1 TAAKTDFSRFPI
13 AFFAAIHN
21 WHGDVRF
28 GLALDV
34 GDSVDI
40 VEECTYWYRG
50 SCPRKS
56 RAVGIFPKTYVHIK
70 DLSKIDP
77 VVAECTQVL
86 REWSEIWKRLYDR
99 EAYKFQ
105 TLRKVMFSILES
117 RRELL
122 SATMTQDQTLE
133 LQMVVVSK
141 IDWGNRKLGLDL
153 VPREGPLAV
162 DPHSI
167 GIVKLYN
174 VHVSSA
180 DNAKASSSRG
190 TLRRKTQRKILTH
203 HLYFCMRGFGYRIG
217 GDDAEV
223 YFFLYD
229 GTHMRPLSERFLF
242 KISKDGFT
250 NYTEKLHSNCTV
262 FTDLG
267 AADLNEDLHLVAV
280 VMRVGKIIQSDSIKK
295 IEKSGAYGHG
305 PTFRRPFGVGI
316 LSLSDI
322 AHFDSSLEQSSDERE
337 YNFKLFQCEEKDFH
351 LLPELIIKKSNGK
364 YSPIQP
370 SQGTQGIDVSL
381 KLLHGGLGQARQEQ
395 PLLFQGTTITR
406 KMGFPDVIMPG
417 DVRNDLFLTLERGEF
432 ERGGKNT
439 GKNILVT
446 VVVLDE
452 TGNVLTDCLWG
463 ASGMDSQAQ
472 YRSMILYH
480 QNTPNW
486 NEMLRLCVPIDKFA
500 SAHVRFEFRHCS
512 TREKTEPKLFA
523 FSFARLMD
531 TGGATLRDGQHDLFV
546 YKCEDPAK
554 LQPANYLRLQCRQ
567 GDPQAKMDCGGC
579 FSRHSRETFYLR
591 SLLCSTKLTQNAD
604 LLSLL
609 QWRTNPETIQDSL
622 TGVLRLNDEELVK
635 FLQDVL
641 DALFAMFSNEE
652 GNSTQ
657 HSGLVFHVLVS
668 IFSLLQSNKFQH
680 FRPVMNEYIENHF
693 AAALVYK
700 GLITS
705 VEHMAVFM
713 TKAEHPDPFQKCFGS
728 LEYIFKLLIQSRRL
742 FARATGGQYE
752 DSFRRDLH
760 SLFTALN
767 GMLAVPSYDVIIPTQ
782 EALLNSTGVVLEQLK
797 DTLPAPELGMLAR
810 NMLDAIPRGAPI
822 RLIQAKLHAVKDL
835 VSGELFHEDDSRT
848 VVLSVACKH
857 LRMHLSRR
865 DELRLCAEI
874 LSEILSQ
881 LYDLQKEQRDKV
893 TNTLQHDLDSLCK
906 NILGILIRTI
916 SIIMEGS
923 NAVLPQLVSC
933 LLGLLQLLDETH
945 YKRYW
950 DELSPNKDPRD
961 LKEFLS
967 KSLMVYEELLT
978 QDWHVFPN
986 DWLVMKL
993 AANDVLR
1000 MSLEEFAKPLVY
1012 RFLAPNGFD
1021 SQLWWSYFSLAVAFL
1036 TQPSLQLEQYREPK
1050 RLKILHSHGDMRVL
1064 MGFQILSMWSQ
1075 LGEQK
1080 LHFIPSMVGPFLEVT
1095 LVPEPALRK
1104 ATLSVFYDMMQC
1116 EQAARGSFRLVESE
1130 LIDKLDLLISVNK
1143 GDDEYRELFSTILL
1157 EKVQLENPNWKDA
1170 GIAFIGSVTRLL
1182 ERLLD
1187 YRSVM
1192 QGEENRD
1199 KRMTCTVNLLNFYKN
1214 EINRKEMYL
1223 RYIYKLHNLHLQAEN
1238 YTEAG
1243 FTLKLYASMLS
1254 WDRETQSFAPFDNSG
1269 QPEWQ
1274 RKERLYHEILKY
1286 FDKGK
1291 CWEKGIPLCKE
1302 LAQLYETR
1310 RFDYNKLSD
1319 ILIQEAKFFQNILTQ
1334 LRPEPEYFRVGFYG
1348 MGLPLFV
1355 RNKQFVYRGLEYE
1368 RIGAFTQRLQTE
1380 FPSAQ
1385 ILGNNSPPDNAILNA
1400 PDQYIQIS
1408 NVRPVGDAQSL
1419 KTAMVPVPEKIAR
1432 FYEVNDV
1439 TRFIYDRPMYKGP
1452 VDKDNEFK
1460 SLWIER
1466 TILEI
1471 SSPLPG
1477 ILRWFEVKQKS
1488 MQELTPVEYACEI
1501 ISNAGKELSDLIVQY
1516 KRDPKRN
1523 INPFS
1528 MRLQGTIDANVM
1540 GGISKYQEAFFSEQF
1555 LKSPQGAGQQANVQR
1570 LKALILEQI
1579 QILEQA
1585 LELHGQLAP
1594 SGVQPLHN
1602 RLLER
1607 FSQLKQSLSGMGRL
1621 KRQHS
1626 ESIVNTPLP
1635 PLPTEQRVA
1644 QTTTSGS
1651 ANANSHANY
1660 VYDLDEIYTRPGD
1673 TLRPVDP
1680 LSSYQT
1686 LSKESLSIPLEDG
1699 SAPPVPNR
1707 PRSQNFIANGAM
1719 DSPEVPPKRQPAGN
1733 SPGAPPLP
1741 PRGIT
1746 PDKRA
1751 SNPLIFNDFGN
1762 SDAVG
1767 RRHSSQQQQHG
1778 QKYSVVDISYDDPEA
1793 DQQPHSLPPNFQ
1805 DGSGGH
1811 LSVCFAPNDF
1821 RDSGISTTSSRELNH
1836 MNLNN
1841 LSEDSSSISASTVH
1855 HREHCRI
1862 SSNGSLD
1869 IHATASMNITQRES
1883 SASSFDVE
1891 DLPVPPPPIPPKSL
1905 AVSTSNGVSTLG
1917 IDEAHS
1923 PNPSSTQLNHIQN
1936 QNHST
1941 NSHHHLGQ
1949 QQQQQQQNGDSDGY
1963 TMLQHQTNGPPAA
1976 AVEVLP
1982 PPPAA
1987 SAIASSSITICRC
2000 HHPPDQPHQPH
2011 KPNSST
2017 STSASTATDTATESM
2032 DSSSSTHSMTPPPPP
2047 PPPPPPSFSQF
2058 HHQATLPPH
2067 YCQDCLS
2074 SPSPP
2079 PTIIT
2084 EQAQVHATP
2093 GLTTPQPH
2101 IEHCSCGLTFS
2112 VVQGQQEQ
2120 LGTSLMSS
2128 RFSTLE
2134 RQSYGYQVDQ
2144 VSSCQHH
2151 HYHHHH
2157 QQSAQY

>member
-1 TAAKTDFSRFPI
+1 MWIPSNNKYGV
-13 AFFAAIHN
+13 AIHN
-21 WHGDVRF
+21 WHGEVRF
-28 GLALDV
+28 GLSLDV

-40 VEECTYWYRG
+40 VEECTHWYRG

-56 RAVGIFPKTYVHIK
+56 RSVGIFPKTYIHIK

-86 REWSEIWKRLYDR
+86 REWSEIWKRLFVDR
-99 EAYKFQ
+99 ETYKFQ

-153 VPREGPLAV
+153 VPRIGPLAV
-162 DPHSI
+162 DPHGI

-203 HLYFCMRGFGYRIG
+203 HLYFCMRDFGHRIG

-223 YFFLYD
+223 YFMLYD
-229 GTHMRPLSERFLF
+229 GSRMRPLSERFLV
-242 KISKDGFT
+242 KISKDGLS
-250 NYTEKLHSNCTV
+250 NYIEKLHSNCTV

-267 AADLNEDLHLVAV
+267 AADLNEDLHLVAI
-280 VMRVGKIIQSDSIKK
+280 VMRVGKITQSDSIKK
-295 IEKSGAYGHG
+295 VEKNGSSGHG
-305 PTFRRPFGVGI
+305 PTYRRPFGVGV
-316 LSLSDI
+316 LSLGDI
-322 AHFDSSLEQSSDERE
+322 AQFDSSLEQASSEERE
-337 YNFKLFQCEEKDFH
+337 YSFKLYQSEEKDFH
-351 LLPELIIKKSNGK
+351 LLPELIIKKSSGK
-364 YSPIQP
+364 YSPIQTGGN
-370 SQGTQGIDVSL
+370 QNTQGIVVSL

-395 PLLFQGTTITR
+395 PLLFQGSTITR

-446 VVVLDE
+446 VVVLDV

-463 ASGMDSQAQ
+463 ASGMDTQPH

-480 QNTPNW
+480 QNAPSW
-486 NEMLRLCVPIDKFA
+486 NEMLRLSVPIDKFA
-500 SAHVRFEFRHCS
+500 TAHVRFEFRHCS
-512 TREKTEPKLFA
+512 TRDKTEPKLFA

-531 TGGATLRDGQHDLFV
+531 TSGATLGDGQHELYV

-554 LQPANYLRLQCRQ
+554 LQASNYLRLQCRPR
-567 GDPQAKMDCGGC
+567 DSHPQAKNDCSGC
-579 FSRHSRETFYLR
+579 YSRSSKEVFVLR

-609 QWRTNPETIQDSL
+609 QWRAHPETIQESL

-767 GMLAVPSYDVIIPTQ
+767 GMLSVPSYDVIIPTQ

-881 LYDLQKEQRDKV
+881 LYDLQREQRDKV

-923 NAVLPQLVSC
+923 NAVLPQLVAC

-950 DELSPNKDPRD
+950 DELTPYKDPRD

-967 KSLMVYEELLT
+967 KSLLVYEELLT
-978 QDWHVFPN
+978 QDWLVFPN

-1000 MSLEEFAKPLVY
+1000 ISLEEFAKPLVY
-1012 RFLAPNGFD
+1012 RFLGPQAFD
-1021 SQLWWSYFSLAVAFL
+1021 SQLWWSYFSLAVSFL

-1104 ATLSVFYDMMQC
+1104 ATLTVFYDMMQC

-1130 LIDKLDLLISVNK
+1130 LIDKLDLLISENK
-1143 GDDEYRELFSTILL
+1143 GDDEYRELFSTMEHLSLVLL

-1170 GIAFIGSVTRLL
+1170 GIAFIASVTRLL

-1243 FTLKLYASMLS
+1243 YTLKLYASMLS

-1310 RFDYNKLSD
+1310 RFDYNKLSE
-1319 ILIQEAKFFQNILTQ
+1319 ILILEAKFFQNILTQ

-1368 RIGAFTQRLQTE
+1368 RIAAFTQRLQTE

-1385 ILGNNSPPDNAILNA
+1385 ILGNNSPPDNTILNG
-1400 PDQYIQIS
+1400 PEQYIQIS
-1408 NVRPVGDAQSL
+1408 NVRPVGDAQAL
-1419 KTAMVPVPEKIAR
+1419 KTAMVPVPEKISR

-1452 VDKDNEFK
+1452 IDKDNEFK

-1477 ILRWFEVKQKS
+1477 ILRWFEVKHKS

-1501 ISNAGKELSDLIVQY
+1501 IGNASKDLSELIVQY
-1516 KRDPKRN
+1516 RRDQKKN

-1540 GGISKYQEAFFSEQF
+1540 GGISKYQEAFFSDQF

-1607 FSQLKQSLSGMGRL
+1607 FSQLKHSLSGMGRL
-1621 KRQHS
+1621 KRNS

-1635 PLPTEQRVA
+1635 PLPTEQRSTQSSTA
-1644 QTTTSGS
+1644 GS
-1651 ANANSHANY
+1651 SSPNPNSNANATSNY

-1680 LSSYQT
+1680 HSSYQT
-1686 LSKESLSIPLEDG
+1686 LSKESLTIPLDDTL
-1699 SAPPVPNR
+1699 APPVPNR
-1707 PRSQNFIANGAM
+1707 PRSQNFLTNGAAI
-1719 DSPEVPPKRQPAGN
+1719 DSPEVPPKRQPLAGGAG
-1733 SPGAPPLP
+1733 SPNAPPLP

-1751 SNPLIFNDFGN
+1751 SNPMIFNDFGAGD
-1762 SDAVG
+1762 SVG
-1767 RRHSSQQQQHG
+1767 RRHSAQQQQHQHG
-1778 QKYSVVDISYDDPEA
+1778 QKYSVVDISFDDPEA
-1793 DQQPHSLPPNFQ
+1793 DQQPHSLPPNLQ
-1805 DGSGGH
+1805 EAGGH
-1811 LSVCFAPNDF
+1811 LNVCFAPNDF

-1841 LSEDSSSISASTVH
+1841 LSEDSSSISVSTVH
-1855 HREHCRI
+1855 HRDHCRI

-1869 IHATASMNITQRES
+1869 MQPAAAISSMNITQRES
-1883 SASSFDVE
+1883 STSSFDVE
-1891 DLPVPPPPIPPKSL
+1891 DFPVPPPPIPPKSL
-1905 AVSTSNGVSTLG
+1905 AVSSNGVVANE
-1917 IDEAHS
+1917 DAHS
-1923 PNPSSTQLNHIQN
+1923 PNPNTH
-1936 QNHST
+1936 NHS
-1941 NSHHHLGQ
+1941 NNNHHSHHHHNHSHLMQ
-1949 QQQQQQQNGDSDGY
+1949 QPQSQQNGDGEAYISP
-1963 TMLQHQTNGPPAA
+1963 QPQQINGLAG
-1976 AVEVLP
+1976 VLP
-1982 PPPAA
+1982 PPLPSAVETGQ
-1987 SAIASSSITICRC
+1987 AIAATTSSSN
-2000 HHPPDQPHQPH
+2000 HPHD
-2011 KPNSST
+2011 
-2017 STSASTATDTATESM
+2017 
-2032 DSSSSTHSMTPPPPP
+2032 
-2047 PPPPPPSFSQF
+2047 
-2058 HHQATLPPH
+2058 
-2067 YCQDCLS
+2067 
-2074 SPSPP
+2074 
-2079 PTIIT
+2079 
-2084 EQAQVHATP
+2084 
-2093 GLTTPQPH
+2093 G
-2101 IEHCSCGLTFS
+2101 GTF
-2112 VVQGQQEQ
+2112 
-2120 LGTSLMSS
+2120 
-2128 RFSTLE
+2128 
-2134 RQSYGYQVDQ
+2134 
-2144 VSSCQHH
+2144 
-2151 HYHHHH
+2151 
-2157 QQSAQY
+2157 

>member
-1 TAAKTDFSRFPI
+1 MWIPSNNKYGVAV
-13 AFFAAIHN
+13 HN

-40 VEECTYWYRG
+40 VEECSHWYRG

-56 RAVGIFPKTYVHIK
+56 RTVGIFPKTYVNIK
-70 DLSKIDP
+70 DLTKIDP

-86 REWSEIWKRLYDR
+86 REWSEIWKRLFVDR
-99 EAYKFQ
+99 ETYKFQ

-190 TLRRKTQRKILTH
+190 TLRRKTQRKILSH
-203 HLYFCMRGFGYRIG
+203 HLYFCMRDFGHRIG

-229 GTHMRPLSERFLF
+229 GTHMRPLSERFLV
-242 KISKDGFT
+242 KISKDGFS
-250 NYTEKLHSNCTV
+250 NYIEKLHSNCTV

-295 IEKSGAYGHG
+295 IEKSGTLGHG
-305 PTFRRPFGVGI
+305 PTFRRPFGVGV
-316 LSLSDI
+316 LSLADI

-337 YNFKLFQCEEKDFH
+337 YNFKLFQSEEKDFH
-351 LLPELIIKKSNGK
+351 LLPELIIKKSSGK
-364 YSPIQP
+364 YSPIQTT
-370 SQGTQGIDVSL
+370 QGTQGIVVSL

-395 PLLFQGTTITR
+395 PLLFQGSTITR

-446 VVVLDE
+446 VVVLDVA
-452 TGNVLTDCLWG
+452 GNVLSDCLWG
-463 ASGMDSQAQ
+463 ASGMESQSQ

-480 QNTPNW
+480 QNAPSW
-486 NEMLRLCVPIDKFA
+486 NEMLRLSVPIEKFA
-500 SAHVRFEFRHCS
+500 TAHVRFEFRHCS
-512 TREKTEPKLFA
+512 TRDKTEPKLFA

-531 TGGATLRDGQHDLFV
+531 MGGATLSDGQHELYV

-554 LQPANYLRLQCRQ
+554 LQAANYLRLQCRPR
-567 GDPQAKMDCGGC
+567 DAQAKMDCGGC
-579 FSRHSRETFYLR
+579 FSRSSKEVFVLR

-609 QWRTNPETIQDSL
+609 QWRTHPETIQDSL

-728 LEYIFKLLIQSRRL
+728 LEYIFKLLIQSRKL

-857 LRMHLSRR
+857 LRMHLGRR

-881 LYDLQKEQRDKV
+881 LHELQKEQRDKV

-923 NAVLPQLVSC
+923 NAVLPQLVAC

-967 KSLMVYEELLT
+967 KSLQVYEDLLA

-1012 RFLAPNGFD
+1012 RFLGPQAFD
-1021 SQLWWSYFSLAVAFL
+1021 SQLWWCYFSLAVSFL

-1130 LIDKLDLLISVNK
+1130 LIDKLDLLISGNK
-1143 GDDEYRELFSTILL
+1143 GDDEYRELFSTMEHLSLVLL
-1157 EKVQLENPNWKDA
+1157 EKVKVENPNWKEA

-1223 RYIYKLHNLHLQAEN
+1223 RYIYKLHDLHLQAEN

-1254 WDRETQSFAPFDNSG
+1254 WDRETQSIVPFDSSG

-1274 RKERLYHEILKY
+1274 RKEQLYHEILKY

-1310 RFDYNKLSD
+1310 RFDYNKLSE

-1385 ILGNNSPPDNAILNA
+1385 ILSNNSPPDSAILNA

-1408 NVRPVGDAQSL
+1408 NVRPVGDAQAL

-1432 FYEVNDV
+1432 FYDVNDV

-1466 TILEI
+1466 TILDI
-1471 SSPLPG
+1471 ASPLPG
-1477 ILRWFEVKQKS
+1477 ILRWFEVKHKS
-1488 MQELTPVEYACEI
+1488 MLELTPVEYACEI
-1501 ISNAGKELSDLIVQY
+1501 ISNAGKELAELIVQY

-1570 LKALILEQI
+1570 LKTLILEQI

-1594 SGVQPLHN
+1594 TGVQPLHN

-1607 FSQLKQSLSGMGRL
+1607 FSQLKQSLSGRL

-1644 QTTTSGS
+1644 QASTSS
-1651 ANANSHANY
+1651 SVNAQPIGNY
-1660 VYDLDEIYTRPGD
+1660 VYDLDEIYTKPGD
-1673 TLRPVDP
+1673 TVRPVDP

-1686 LSKESLSIPLEDG
+1686 LSKESLTIPLEE
-1699 SAPPVPNR
+1699 SAAPPVPNR
-1707 PRSQNFIANGAM
+1707 PRSQNFIANGSM
-1719 DSPEVPPKRQPAGN
+1719 DSPEVPPKRQPAAN
-1733 SPGAPPLP
+1733 SPNAPPLP

-1751 SNPLIFNDFGN
+1751 SNPMIFNDFGN
-1762 SDAVG
+1762 GDAVG

-1805 DGSGGH
+1805 DASGGH

-1841 LSEDSSSISASTVH
+1841 LGDDQSTISVH

-1869 IHATASMNITQRES
+1869 MHVGVSMNITQRES
-1883 SASSFDVE
+1883 STSSFDVE

-1905 AVSTSNGVSTLG
+1905 AVTSNGVSFAG

-1923 PNPSSTQLNHIQN
+1923 PNPTSTQFNHSQN
-1936 QNHST
+1936 QTQNHSI
-1941 NSHHHLGQ
+1941 NNHLGQ
-1949 QQQQQQQNGDSDGY
+1949 EQQNGVEDGY
-1963 TMLQHQTNGPPAA
+1963 SLLQHPVNG
-1976 AVEVLP
+1976 L
-1982 PPPAA
+1982 
-1987 SAIASSSITICRC
+1987 
-2000 HHPPDQPHQPH
+2000 
-2011 KPNSST
+2011 
-2017 STSASTATDTATESM
+2017 
-2032 DSSSSTHSMTPPPPP
+2032 
-2047 PPPPPPSFSQF
+2047 
-2058 HHQATLPPH
+2058 ATLPP
-2067 YCQDCLS
+2067 QPAAVEAAS
-2074 SPSPP
+2074 STSAVASSSSH
-2079 PTIIT
+2079 
-2084 EQAQVHATP
+2084 QHD
-2093 GLTTPQPH
+2093 G
-2101 IEHCSCGLTFS
+2101 GTF
-2112 VVQGQQEQ
+2112 
-2120 LGTSLMSS
+2120 
-2128 RFSTLE
+2128 
-2134 RQSYGYQVDQ
+2134 
-2144 VSSCQHH
+2144 
-2151 HYHHHH
+2151 
-2157 QQSAQY
+2157 

>member
-1 TAAKTDFSRFPI
+1 MTSKLHISALITAQ
-13 AFFAAIHN
+13 AALTIN
-21 WHGDVRF
+21 
-28 GLALDV
+28 
-34 GDSVDI
+34 
-40 VEECTYWYRG
+40 
-50 SCPRKS
+50 
-56 RAVGIFPKTYVHIK
+56 
-70 DLSKIDP
+70 
-77 VVAECTQVL
+77 
-86 REWSEIWKRLYDR
+86 
-99 EAYKFQ
+99 
-105 TLRKVMFSILES
+105 
-117 RRELL
+117 
-122 SATMTQDQTLE
+122 
-133 LQMVVVSK
+133 
-141 IDWGNRKLGLDL
+141 KLGLDL
-153 VPREGPLAV
+153 VPRVGPLAV
-162 DPHSI
+162 DPHGI

-190 TLRRKTQRKILTH
+190 TLRRKTQRKILSH
-203 HLYFCMRGFGYRIG
+203 HLYFCMRDFGHRIG

-229 GTHMRPLSERFLF
+229 GRNMRPLSERFLV
-242 KISKDGFT
+242 KISKDGFS
-250 NYTEKLHSNCTV
+250 NYIEKLHSNCSV

-267 AADLNEDLHLVAV
+267 AADLNEELHLVAV

-295 IEKSGAYGHG
+295 IEKNSSSSSASGATY
-305 PTFRRPFGVGI
+305 RRPFGVGV
-316 LSLSDI
+316 LSLGDI
-322 AHFDSSLEQSSDERE
+322 CQMDSSLEQQSSEERE
-337 YNFKLFQCEEKDFH
+337 YSFKLYQSEEKDFH
-351 LLPELIIKKSNGK
+351 LLPELIIKKSSGK
-364 YSPIQP
+364 FSPIQP
-370 SQGTQGIDVSL
+370 GNQSTQGIVVSL

-439 GKNILVT
+439 GKNILIT
-446 VVVLDE
+446 VVVLDVA
-452 TGNVLTDCLWG
+452 GNVLTDCLWG
-463 ASGMDSQAQ
+463 ASGMDALPQ

-480 QNTPNW
+480 QNAPSW
-486 NEMLRLCVPIDKFA
+486 NEMLRLSVPIDKFA
-500 SAHVRFEFRHCS
+500 TAHVRFEFRHCS
-512 TREKTEPKLFA
+512 TREKSEPKLFA

-531 TGGATLRDGQHDLFV
+531 TSGATLSDGQHELYV

-554 LQPANYLRLQCRQ
+554 LQAASYLRLQCRPR
-567 GDPQAKMDCGGC
+567 DAQAKMQDCSGC
-579 FSRHSRETFYLR
+579 FSRSSKEVFVLR

-609 QWRTNPETIQDSL
+609 QWRAHPDTIQDSL

-810 NMLDAIPRGAPI
+810 NMLDAIPRGAPN
-822 RLIQAKLHAVKDL
+822 RLIQAKLQAVKDL

-874 LSEILSQ
+874 LSEILTQ
-881 LYDLQKEQRDKV
+881 LYELQREQRDKV

-923 NAVLPQLVSC
+923 NAVLPQLVAC

-945 YKRYW
+945 YKRFW
-950 DELSPNKDPRD
+950 DELTPNKDPRD
-961 LKEFLS
+961 IKDFLS
-967 KSLMVYEELLT
+967 KSLLVYEELLT
-978 QDWHVFPN
+978 QDWLVYPN

-1000 MSLEEFAKPLVY
+1000 KSLEEFAKPLVY
-1012 RFLAPNGFD
+1012 RFLGPQAFD
-1021 SQLWWSYFSLAVAFL
+1021 SQLWWSYFSLAVTFL

-1130 LIDKLDLLISVNK
+1130 LIDKLDLLISENK
-1143 GDDEYRELFSTILL
+1143 GDDEYRELFSTMEHLSLVLL
-1157 EKVQLENPNWKDA
+1157 EKVHVENPNWKDA
-1170 GIAFIGSVTRLL
+1170 GTAFIGSVTRLL

-1243 FTLKLYASMLS
+1243 YTLKLYASMLS

-1269 QPEWQ
+1269 QPEWL

-1319 ILIQEAKFFQNILTQ
+1319 ILILEAKFFQNILTQ

-1348 MGLPLFV
+1348 MDLPLFV

-1385 ILGNNSPPDNAILNA
+1385 ILANNSPPDAAILNA
-1400 PDQYIQIS
+1400 PEQYIQIS
-1408 NVRPVGDAQSL
+1408 NVRPVGDAQAL

-1452 VDKDNEFK
+1452 IDKDNEFK

-1466 TILEI
+1466 TTLDIA
-1471 SSPLPG
+1471 SALPG

-1488 MQELTPVEYACEI
+1488 VQELTPVEYACEI
-1501 ISNAGKELSDLIVQY
+1501 ISNAGKELADLIVQY
-1516 KRDPKRN
+1516 RRDPKRN

-1540 GGISKYQEAFFSEQF
+1540 GGISKYQEAFFAEHF

-1570 LKALILEQI
+1570 LKILILEQI

-1594 SGVQPLHN
+1594 AGVQPLHN

-1621 KRQHS
+1621 KRQPS

-1635 PLPTEQRVA
+1635 PLPTEQRTVA
-1644 QTTTSGS
+1644 QNMASG
-1651 ANANSHANY
+1651 NPNANY
-1660 VYDLDEIYTRPGD
+1660 VYELDEIYTRPGD
-1673 TLRPVDP
+1673 TLRPVETTMN
-1680 LSSYQT
+1680 SYQT
-1686 LSKESLSIPLEDG
+1686 LSKESLSIPLPLTEMG
-1699 SAPPVPNR
+1699 EAPPVPNR
-1707 PRSQNFIANGAM
+1707 PRSQNFVANGAM
-1719 DSPEVPPKRQPAGN
+1719 DSPEVPPKRQPINN
-1733 SPGAPPLP
+1733 SPNAPPLP

-1751 SNPLIFNDFGN
+1751 SNPLIFNDFG
-1762 SDAVG
+1762 SATDATA
-1767 RRHSSQQQQHG
+1767 RRHSAQQQHG
-1778 QKYSVVDISYDDPEA
+1778 QKYSVVDISFDDPEA
-1793 DQQPHSLPPNFQ
+1793 DQQPHSLPHNLQ
-1805 DGSGGH
+1805 DAGSH
-1811 LSVCFAPNDF
+1811 LNVCFAPNDF
-1821 RDSGISTTSSRELNH
+1821 RDSGISTTSSRELNQ
-1836 MNLNN
+1836 LNN
-1841 LSEDSSSISASTVH
+1841 LSEDSSSISMSTVH

-1869 IHATASMNITQRES
+1869 VHLHAGSLNITQRES
-1883 SASSFDVE
+1883 STSSFDVE
-1891 DLPVPPPPIPPKSL
+1891 DIPVPPPPIPPKSL
-1905 AVSTSNGVSTLG
+1905 GVTANGLG
-1917 IDEAHS
+1917 VTCMASEEAHS
-1923 PNPSSTQLNHIQN
+1923 PNTHPSLSHSINNH
-1936 QNHST
+1936 NH
-1941 NSHHHLGQ
+1941 NHLQQHNGDGDGDGDAGGVGDGYSSPQ
-1949 QQQQQQQNGDSDGY
+1949 QQQHPTSNGS
-1963 TMLQHQTNGPPAA
+1963 TMIAP
-1976 AVEVLP
+1976 LP
-1982 PPPAA
+1982 TA
-1987 SAIASSSITICRC
+1987 
-2000 HHPPDQPHQPH
+2000 PHQPH
-2011 KPNSST
+2011 KPSSST
-2017 STSASTATDTATESM
+2017 STSSSSTESETATESS
-2032 DSSSSTHSMTPPPPP
+2032 DSSASTQSLTPPPPP
-2047 PPPPPPSFSQF
+2047 PPPPSSSYNHYHAAHAPTPGP
-2058 HHQATLPPH
+2058 AAH
-2067 YCQDCLS
+2067 YCQECLS
-2074 SPSPP
+2074 SPSPT
-2079 PTIIT
+2079 PTVIT

-2093 GLTTPQPH
+2093 ATRQPH
-2101 IEHCSCGLTFS
+2101 IEHCSCGLSFS
-2112 VVQGQQEQ
+2112 VANEQPSLGYHQMEQQ
-2120 LGTSLMSS
+2120 L
-2128 RFSTLE
+2128 
-2134 RQSYGYQVDQ
+2134 
-2144 VSSCQHH
+2144 SCQHH
-2151 HYHHHH
+2151 HHHHHHHHH
-2157 QQSAQY
+2157 QQQQQQQQLQSQASHAQAQTDFSYAPR

>member
-1 TAAKTDFSRFPI
+1 MWIPSNNKYGV
-13 AFFAAIHN
+13 AIHN

-40 VEECTYWYRG
+40 VEECKYWYRG

-56 RAVGIFPKTYVHIK
+56 RAVGLFPKTYINIK

-86 REWSEIWKRLYDR
+86 REWSEIWKRLYVDR

-141 IDWGNRKLGLDL
+141 IDWGNRKLALDL

-162 DPHSI
+162 DPHGI

-174 VHVSSA
+174 VHVNSA

-203 HLYFCMRGFGYRIG
+203 HLYFCMRDFGHRIG

-229 GTHMRPLSERFLF
+229 GSHMRPLSERFLV
-242 KISKDGFT
+242 KMSKDGFS
-250 NYTEKLHSNCTV
+250 NYIEKLHSNCTV

-295 IEKSGAYGHG
+295 IEKSASSGHG
-305 PTFRRPFGVGI
+305 PTFRRPFGVGV
-316 LSLSDI
+316 LSLGDI

-337 YNFKLFQCEEKDFH
+337 YNFKLFQSEEKDFH
-351 LLPELIIKKSNGK
+351 LLPELIIKKSSGK
-364 YSPIQP
+364 YSPIQT
-370 SQGTQGIDVSL
+370 SQGTQGIVVSL

-395 PLLFQGTTITR
+395 PLLFQGSTITR

-463 ASGMDSQAQ
+463 ASGMDPQLL

-480 QNTPNW
+480 QNAPSW
-486 NEMLRLCVPIDKFA
+486 NEMLRLSVPIDKFA
-500 SAHVRFEFRHCS
+500 TAHVRFEFRHCS
-512 TREKTEPKLFA
+512 TRDKTEPKLFA

-531 TGGATLRDGQHDLFV
+531 TGGATLGDGQHELYV
-546 YKCEDPAK
+546 YKCEDAAK
-554 LQPANYLRLQCRQ
+554 LQASNYLRLQSRPR
-567 GDPQAKMDCGGC
+567 DAQAKMDCGGC
-579 FSRHSRETFYLR
+579 FSRSSKEVFVLR

-609 QWRTNPETIQDSL
+609 QWRTYPETIQDSL
-622 TGVLRLNDEELVK
+622 TGVLRLKDEELVK

-857 LRMHLSRR
+857 LRMHLGRR

-893 TNTLQHDLDSLCK
+893 TNTLQHDVDSLCK

-967 KSLMVYEELLT
+967 KSWLVYEELLT

-1012 RFLAPNGFD
+1012 RFLGPQAFD
-1021 SQLWWSYFSLAVAFL
+1021 SQLWWSYFSLAVSFL

-1095 LVPEPALRK
+1095 LVPEHALRK

-1130 LIDKLDLLISVNK
+1130 LIDKLDLLISENK
-1143 GDDEYRELFSTILL
+1143 GDDEYRELFSTMEHLSLVLL
-1157 EKVQLENPNWKDA
+1157 EKVQVENPNWKDA

-1254 WDRETQSFAPFDNSG
+1254 WDRETPSSTPFENTE

-1274 RKERLYHEILKY
+1274 RKERLYHDILKY

-1310 RFDYNKLSD
+1310 RFDYNKLSE

-1368 RIGAFTQRLQTE
+1368 RIGAFTQRLQME

-1385 ILGNNSPPDNAILNA
+1385 ILGNNSPPDIAILNA

-1408 NVRPVGDAQSL
+1408 NVRPVGDAQAL
-1419 KTAMVPVPEKIAR
+1419 KSAMVPVPEKIAR

-1439 TRFIYDRPMYKGP
+1439 TRFIYDRPMYKGT

-1471 SSPLPG
+1471 ASPLPG
-1477 ILRWFEVKQKS
+1477 ILRWYEVKQKT

-1501 ISNAGKELSDLIVQY
+1501 ISNAGKELSELTVQY

-1644 QTTTSGS
+1644 QATASSTL
-1651 ANANSHANY
+1651 NANSHTNY

-1680 LSSYQT
+1680 YQT
-1686 LSKESLSIPLEDG
+1686 LSKESLSIPLEDTA
-1699 SAPPVPNR
+1699 APPVPNR
-1707 PRSQNFIANGAM
+1707 PRSQNFMGNGAM
-1719 DSPEVPPKRQPAGN
+1719 DSPEVPPKRQPTVN
-1733 SPGAPPLP
+1733 SPNAPPLP

-1751 SNPLIFNDFGN
+1751 SNPMIFNDFGGA
-1762 SDAVG
+1762 DAVG
-1767 RRHSSQQQQHG
+1767 RRHSQQQQQHG

-1811 LSVCFAPNDF
+1811 LSICFAPNDF

-1841 LSEDSSSISASTVH
+1841 LSEDSSSISAITVQ

-1869 IHATASMNITQRES
+1869 YNASASMNITQRES
-1883 SASSFDVE
+1883 STSSFDVE
-1891 DLPVPPPPIPPKSL
+1891 DFPVPPPPIPPKSL
-1905 AVSTSNGVSTLG
+1905 GISSNGVIIAG
-1917 IDEAHS
+1917 DEAHS
-1923 PNPSSTQLNHIQN
+1923 PHPSTQTHTTQLNHSQNPN

-1941 NSHHHLGQ
+1941 NSHHHLVH
-1949 QQQQQQQNGDSDGY
+1949 QQQQNGDGDGY
-1963 TMLQHQTNGPPAA
+1963 SMVQHQVNGLGLAT
-1976 AVEVLP
+1976 LP

-1987 SAIASSSITICRC
+1987 AEAPLPPASAIT
-2000 HHPPDQPHQPH
+2000 
-2011 KPNSST
+2011 
-2017 STSASTATDTATESM
+2017 
-2032 DSSSSTHSMTPPPPP
+2032 SSSSS
-2047 PPPPPPSFSQF
+2047 
-2058 HHQATLPPH
+2058 HQH
-2067 YCQDCLS
+2067 D
-2074 SPSPP
+2074 
-2079 PTIIT
+2079 
-2084 EQAQVHATP
+2084 
-2093 GLTTPQPH
+2093 G
-2101 IEHCSCGLTFS
+2101 GTF
-2112 VVQGQQEQ
+2112 
-2120 LGTSLMSS
+2120 
-2128 RFSTLE
+2128 
-2134 RQSYGYQVDQ
+2134 
-2144 VSSCQHH
+2144 
-2151 HYHHHH
+2151 
-2157 QQSAQY
+2157 

>member
-1 TAAKTDFSRFPI
+1 ML
-13 AFFAAIHN
+13 
-21 WHGDVRF
+21 V
-28 GLALDV
+28 
-34 GDSVDI
+34 
-40 VEECTYWYRG
+40 
-50 SCPRKS
+50 
-56 RAVGIFPKTYVHIK
+56 
-70 DLSKIDP
+70 
-77 VVAECTQVL
+77 
-86 REWSEIWKRLYDR
+86 
-99 EAYKFQ
+99 
-105 TLRKVMFSILES
+105 
-117 RRELL
+117 
-122 SATMTQDQTLE
+122 
-133 LQMVVVSK
+133 
-141 IDWGNRKLGLDL
+141 KLGLDL
-153 VPREGPLAV
+153 VPRVGPLAV

-190 TLRRKTQRKILTH
+190 TLRRKAQRKILSH
-203 HLYFCMRGFGYRIG
+203 HLYFCMRDFGHRIG

-229 GTHMRPLSERFLF
+229 GCHMRAVSERFLV
-242 KISKDGFT
+242 KISKDGFS
-250 NYTEKLHSNCTV
+250 NYIEKLHSNCSV

-267 AADLNEDLHLVAV
+267 AADLNEELYLVAV

-295 IEKSGAYGHG
+295 TEKHNAAAAGAIY
-305 PTFRRPFGVGI
+305 RRPYGVGV
-316 LSLSDI
+316 LSLADI
-322 AHFDSSLEQSSDERE
+322 CQFDSNLEQQVSEERE
-337 YNFKLFQCEEKDFH
+337 YNFKLYQSEEKDFH
-351 LLPELIIKKSNGK
+351 LLPELIIKKSTGK

-370 SQGTQGIDVSL
+370 GNQSTQGIVVSL

-406 KMGFPDVIMPG
+406 KTGFADVIMPG

-446 VVVLDE
+446 VLVLDVA
-452 TGNVLTDCLWG
+452 GNVLADCLWG
-463 ASGMDSQAQ
+463 ASGMDALPH

-480 QNTPNW
+480 QNAPSW
-486 NEMLRLCVPIDKFA
+486 QEMLRLSVPIDKFA

-512 TREKTEPKLFA
+512 TRDKSEPKLFA

-531 TGGATLRDGQHDLFV
+531 TSGATLGDGQHELFV
-546 YKCEDPAK
+546 YKCEDPVK
-554 LQPANYLRLQCRQ
+554 LQAASYLRLPCRHR
-567 GDPQAKMDCGGC
+567 DAQAKLDCVSC
-579 FSRHSRETFYLR
+579 FSRSSKEVFVLR

-609 QWRTNPETIQDSL
+609 QWRAHPETIQDSL

-705 VEHMAVFM
+705 VQHMAVFM

-728 LEYIFKLLIQSRRL
+728 LEYIFKLLIQSRKL

-767 GMLAVPSYDVIIPTQ
+767 GMLSVPSYDVIIPTQ

-810 NMLDAIPRGAPI
+810 NMLDAIPRNAPI
-822 RLIQAKLHAVKDL
+822 RLIQAKLQAVKDL

-874 LSEILSQ
+874 LAEILTQ
-881 LYDLQKEQRDKV
+881 LYELQREQRDKV

-950 DELSPNKDPRD
+950 DELTPNKDPRD
-961 LKEFLS
+961 LKDFLS
-967 KSLMVYEELLT
+967 KSLLVYEELLT
-978 QDWHVFPN
+978 QDWLVFPN
-986 DWLVMKL
+986 DWLIMKL

-1000 MSLEEFAKPLVY
+1000 KSLEEFAKPLVY
-1012 RFLAPNGFD
+1012 RFLGLQAFD
-1021 SQLWWSYFSLAVAFL
+1021 SQLWWSYFSLAVTFL

-1130 LIDKLDLLISVNK
+1130 LIDKLDLLISENK

-1157 EKVQLENPNWKDA
+1157 EKVHTENPNWKDA
-1170 GIAFIGSVTRLL
+1170 GTAFIASVTRLL

-1238 YTEAG
+1238 FTEAG

-1274 RKERLYHEILKY
+1274 RKERLYHEASALYAAIS
-1286 FDKGK
+1286 GK

-1310 RFDYNKLSD
+1310 RFDYNKLSE
-1319 ILIQEAKFFQNILTQ
+1319 ILILEAKFFQNILTQ

-1385 ILGNNSPPDNAILNA
+1385 ILGNNSPPDASILNA
-1400 PDQYIQIS
+1400 NEQFIQIS
-1408 NVRPVGDAQSL
+1408 NVRPVGDAQAL

-1439 TRFIYDRPMYKGP
+1439 TRFIYDRPIYKGP

-1466 TILEI
+1466 TTMDIA
-1471 SSPLPG
+1471 SPLPG

-1501 ISNAGKELSDLIVQY
+1501 ISNAGKELAELIVQY
-1516 KRDPKRN
+1516 RRDPKRN

-1540 GGISKYQEAFFSEQF
+1540 GGISKYQEAFFSEHF

-1570 LKALILEQI
+1570 LKVLILEQI

-1621 KRQHS
+1621 KRQPS

-1635 PLPTEQRVA
+1635 PLPTEQR
-1644 QTTTSGS
+1644 QQQSTS
-1651 ANANSHANY
+1651 ATNSGNLAVANY

-1673 TLRPVDP
+1673 TLRPVEAMN
-1680 LSSYQT
+1680 SYQT
-1686 LSKESLSIPLEDG
+1686 LSKESLSIPLVLGEQTAE
-1699 SAPPVPNR
+1699 APPVPNR
-1707 PRSQNFIANGAM
+1707 PRSQHFVLNGAM
-1719 DSPEVPPKRQPAGN
+1719 DSPEVPPKRQPATVS
-1733 SPGAPPLP
+1733 SPNAPPLP

-1751 SNPLIFNDFGN
+1751 SNPLIFNDFGASTDN
-1762 SDAVG
+1762 AA
-1767 RRHSSQQQQHG
+1767 RRHSAQQQHG
-1778 QKYSVVDISYDDPEA
+1778 QKYSVVDISFDDPEA
-1793 DQQPHSLPPNFQ
+1793 DQQAHSLPHNLQ
-1805 DGSGGH
+1805 EAGSH

-1821 RDSGISTTSSRELNH
+1821 RDSGISTTSSRELNL
-1836 MNLNN
+1836 NPLNN
-1841 LSEDSSSISASTVH
+1841 LSEESSSISMSTVQ

-1862 SSNGSLD
+1862 SSNGSMELNG
-1869 IHATASMNITQRES
+1869 AALNITLRES
-1883 SASSFDVE
+1883 SSSSFDVE
-1891 DLPVPPPPIPPKSL
+1891 DIPVPPPPIPPK
-1905 AVSTSNGVSTLG
+1905 G
-1917 IDEAHS
+1917 
-1923 PNPSSTQLNHIQN
+1923 
-1936 QNHST
+1936 
-1941 NSHHHLGQ
+1941 
-1949 QQQQQQQNGDSDGY
+1949 
-1963 TMLQHQTNGPPAA
+1963 
-1976 AVEVLP
+1976 
-1982 PPPAA
+1982 
-1987 SAIASSSITICRC
+1987 
-2000 HHPPDQPHQPH
+2000 PHQPH
-2011 KPNSST
+2011 KPSSST
-2017 STSASTATDTATESM
+2017 STSSDTDTATATESS
-2032 DSSSSTHSMTPPPPP
+2032 DASSSTQSVTPPPPAPPPPP
-2047 PPPPPPSFSQF
+2047 PAAAKAAYAHFQCQTPGPSS
-2058 HHQATLPPH
+2058 H

-2074 SPSPP
+2074 SPSPT

-2084 EQAQVHATP
+2084 EQALVHVHAAQQPTLEVP
-2093 GLTTPQPH
+2093 PH

-2112 VVQGQQEQ
+2112 VQQEQ
-2120 LGTSLMSS
+2120 QLDPA
-2128 RFSTLE
+2128 E
-2134 RQSYGYQVDQ
+2134 QHQQ
-2144 VSSCQHH
+2144 QHHHH
-2151 HYHHHH
+2151 HYHHHAHPH
-2157 QQSAQY
+2157 QHVHAHAQTDFSYAPR

>member
-1 TAAKTDFSRFPI
+1 MWIPSNNKYGVAV
-13 AFFAAIHN
+13 HN

-40 VEECTYWYRG
+40 VEECSHWYRG

-56 RAVGIFPKTYVHIK
+56 RTVGIFPKTYVNIK
-70 DLSKIDP
+70 DLTKIDP

-86 REWSEIWKRLYDR
+86 REWSEIWKRLFVDR
-99 EAYKFQ
+99 ETYKFQ

-190 TLRRKTQRKILTH
+190 TLRRKTQRKILSH
-203 HLYFCMRGFGYRIG
+203 HLYFCMRDFGHRIG

-229 GTHMRPLSERFLF
+229 GTHMRPLSERFLV
-242 KISKDGFT
+242 KISKDGFS
-250 NYTEKLHSNCTV
+250 NYIEKLHSNCTV

-295 IEKSGAYGHG
+295 IEKSGTLGHG
-305 PTFRRPFGVGI
+305 PTFRRPFGVGV
-316 LSLSDI
+316 LSLADI

-337 YNFKLFQCEEKDFH
+337 YNFKLFQSEEKDFH
-351 LLPELIIKKSNGK
+351 LLPELIIKKSSGK
-364 YSPIQP
+364 YSPIQTT
-370 SQGTQGIDVSL
+370 QGTQGIVVSL

-395 PLLFQGTTITR
+395 PLLFQGSTITR

-446 VVVLDE
+446 VVVLDVA
-452 TGNVLTDCLWG
+452 GNVLSDCLWG
-463 ASGMDSQAQ
+463 ASGMDSQPQ

-480 QNTPNW
+480 QNAPSW
-486 NEMLRLCVPIDKFA
+486 NEMLRLSVPIEKFA
-500 SAHVRFEFRHCS
+500 TAHVRFEFRHCS
-512 TREKTEPKLFA
+512 TRDKTEPKLFA

-531 TGGATLRDGQHDLFV
+531 MGGATLSDGQHELYV

-554 LQPANYLRLQCRQ
+554 LQAANYLRLQCRPR
-567 GDPQAKMDCGGC
+567 DAQAKMDCGGC
-579 FSRHSRETFYLR
+579 FSRSSKEVFVLR

-609 QWRTNPETIQDSL
+609 QWRTHPETIQDSL

-728 LEYIFKLLIQSRRL
+728 LEYIFKLLIQSRKL

-857 LRMHLSRR
+857 LRMHLGRR

-881 LYDLQKEQRDKV
+881 LHELQKEQRDKV

-923 NAVLPQLVSC
+923 NAVLPQLVAC

-967 KSLMVYEELLT
+967 KSLQVYEDLLA

-1012 RFLAPNGFD
+1012 RFLGPQAFD
-1021 SQLWWSYFSLAVAFL
+1021 SQLWWCYFSLAVSFL

-1116 EQAARGSFRLVESE
+1116 EQVGYLSRYPVEESFLM
-1130 LIDKLDLLISVNK
+1130 IS
-1143 GDDEYRELFSTILL
+1143 SC
-1157 EKVQLENPNWKDA
+1157 
-1170 GIAFIGSVTRLL
+1170 RLL
-1182 ERLLD
+1182 E
-1187 YRSVM
+1187 
-1192 QGEENRD
+1192 
-1199 KRMTCTVNLLNFYKN
+1199 
-1214 EINRKEMYL
+1214 
-1223 RYIYKLHNLHLQAEN
+1223 
-1238 YTEAG
+1238 
-1243 FTLKLYASMLS
+1243 
-1254 WDRETQSFAPFDNSG
+1254 
-1269 QPEWQ
+1269 
-1274 RKERLYHEILKY
+1274 
-1286 FDKGK
+1286 
-1291 CWEKGIPLCKE
+1291 
-1302 LAQLYETR
+1302 
-1310 RFDYNKLSD
+1310 
-1319 ILIQEAKFFQNILTQ
+1319 
-1334 LRPEPEYFRVGFYG
+1334 
-1348 MGLPLFV
+1348 
-1355 RNKQFVYRGLEYE
+1355 
-1368 RIGAFTQRLQTE
+1368 
-1380 FPSAQ
+1380 
-1385 ILGNNSPPDNAILNA
+1385 
-1400 PDQYIQIS
+1400 
-1408 NVRPVGDAQSL
+1408 
-1419 KTAMVPVPEKIAR
+1419 
-1432 FYEVNDV
+1432 
-1439 TRFIYDRPMYKGP
+1439 
-1452 VDKDNEFK
+1452 
-1460 SLWIER
+1460 
-1466 TILEI
+1466 
-1471 SSPLPG
+1471 
-1477 ILRWFEVKQKS
+1477 
-1488 MQELTPVEYACEI
+1488 
-1501 ISNAGKELSDLIVQY
+1501 
-1516 KRDPKRN
+1516 
-1523 INPFS
+1523 
-1528 MRLQGTIDANVM
+1528 
-1540 GGISKYQEAFFSEQF
+1540 
-1555 LKSPQGAGQQANVQR
+1555 
-1570 LKALILEQI
+1570 
-1579 QILEQA
+1579 
-1585 LELHGQLAP
+1585 AP
-1594 SGVQPLHN
+1594 SGWW
-1602 RLLER
+1602 R
-1607 FSQLKQSLSGMGRL
+1607 
-1621 KRQHS
+1621 
-1626 ESIVNTPLP
+1626 
-1635 PLPTEQRVA
+1635 
-1644 QTTTSGS
+1644 
-1651 ANANSHANY
+1651 AN
-1660 VYDLDEIYTRPGD
+1660 
-1673 TLRPVDP
+1673 
-1680 LSSYQT
+1680 
-1686 LSKESLSIPLEDG
+1686 
-1699 SAPPVPNR
+1699 
-1707 PRSQNFIANGAM
+1707 
-1719 DSPEVPPKRQPAGN
+1719 
-1733 SPGAPPLP
+1733 
-1741 PRGIT
+1741 
-1746 PDKRA
+1746 
-1751 SNPLIFNDFGN
+1751 
-1762 SDAVG
+1762 
-1767 RRHSSQQQQHG
+1767 
-1778 QKYSVVDISYDDPEA
+1778 
-1793 DQQPHSLPPNFQ
+1793 
-1805 DGSGGH
+1805 
-1811 LSVCFAPNDF
+1811 
-1821 RDSGISTTSSRELNH
+1821 
-1836 MNLNN
+1836 
-1841 LSEDSSSISASTVH
+1841 
-1855 HREHCRI
+1855 
-1862 SSNGSLD
+1862 
-1869 IHATASMNITQRES
+1869 
-1883 SASSFDVE
+1883 
-1891 DLPVPPPPIPPKSL
+1891 
-1905 AVSTSNGVSTLG
+1905 
-1917 IDEAHS
+1917 
-1923 PNPSSTQLNHIQN
+1923 
-1936 QNHST
+1936 
-1941 NSHHHLGQ
+1941 
-1949 QQQQQQQNGDSDGY
+1949 
-1963 TMLQHQTNGPPAA
+1963 
-1976 AVEVLP
+1976 
-1982 PPPAA
+1982 
-1987 SAIASSSITICRC
+1987 
-2000 HHPPDQPHQPH
+2000 
-2011 KPNSST
+2011 
-2017 STSASTATDTATESM
+2017 
-2032 DSSSSTHSMTPPPPP
+2032 
-2047 PPPPPPSFSQF
+2047 
-2058 HHQATLPPH
+2058 
-2067 YCQDCLS
+2067 
-2074 SPSPP
+2074 
-2079 PTIIT
+2079 
-2084 EQAQVHATP
+2084 
-2093 GLTTPQPH
+2093 
-2101 IEHCSCGLTFS
+2101 
-2112 VVQGQQEQ
+2112 
-2120 LGTSLMSS
+2120 
-2128 RFSTLE
+2128 
-2134 RQSYGYQVDQ
+2134 
-2144 VSSCQHH
+2144 
-2151 HYHHHH
+2151 
-2157 QQSAQY
+2157 